1 MWVTEFCLQLFA
13 QKDKPILASHI
24 HQEPLPMA
32 DAAPVQPEPKAAAK
46 RSKARKKV
54 VLRDVAQ
61 LKRHKEHLQQQL
73 KKSIADLRT
82 QLQKR
87 RRILKRAGNLE
98 PEDLA
103 WLQEQ
108 LRLKREA
115 QEAEATTG

>member
-1 MWVTEFCLQLFA
+1 MLPVRLRCFVASVFCENSQETGPYMWVTESCLQLFA

-46 RSKARKKV
+46 R
-54 VLRDVAQ
+54 
-61 LKRHKEHLQQQL
+61 L

>member
-1 MWVTEFCLQLFA
+1 M
-13 QKDKPILASHI
+13 
-24 HQEPLPMA
+24 LPNSSA
-32 DAAPVQPEPKAAAK
+32 TK
-46 RSKARKKV
+46 ST
-54 VLRDVAQ
+54 
-61 LKRHKEHLQQQL
+61 HLQQQL

-115 QEAEATTG
+115 QEAEATAG

>member
-1 MWVTEFCLQLFA
+1 MWVTQSCLQFSA
-13 QKDKPILASHI
+13 QKEVPIWASPI
-24 HQEPLPMA
+24 HTSTCTHGRGCTR
-32 DAAPVQPEPKAAAK
+32 AAGGEGSCKEHESTEEGCAP
-46 RSKARKKV
+46 
-54 VLRDVAQ
+54 
-61 LKRHKEHLQQQL
+61 LKRHKEHLQKQL
-73 KKSIADLRT
+73 KRSIADLRT

-87 RRILKRAGNLE
+87 RRILKRAGNLD

>member
-1 MWVTEFCLQLFA
+1 
-13 QKDKPILASHI
+13 
-24 HQEPLPMA
+24 MA
-32 DAAPVQPEPKAAAK
+32 EAAPVQPEAKAAAK
-46 RSKARKKV
+46 STRARKKV

-61 LKRHKEHLQQQL
+61 LKRHKEHLQKKL
-73 KKSIADLRT
+73 KRSIADLRT

-87 RRILKRAGNLE
+87 RRILKRAGNLD

>member
-1 MWVTEFCLQLFA
+1 MNFMNMWVTESCLQLSA

-24 HQEPLPMA
+24 HREPLPMA
-32 DAAPVQPEPKAAAK
+32 DAAPVQRAPATAIE
-46 RSKARKKV
+46 
-54 VLRDVAQ
+54 
-61 LKRHKEHLQQQL
+61 

-87 RRILKRAGNLE
+87 RRILKRTGNLE